1 MPIFTLTPDSYN
13 ALQYNLARPTLV
25 QFELRASHPVKSY
38 FMALPE
44 YQLFLQGRPFN
55 YTGGYADARSIQ
67 SQTVWLPFAG
77 AWYLVISNPSQ
88 HDLVEVN
95 CEVYF

>member
-44 YQLFLQGRPFN
+44 YQLFLKGDRLTILAGTLMLDRFK
-55 YTGGYADARSIQ
+55 AKQ
-67 SQTVWLPFAG
+67 SGSLLPVPG
-77 AWYLVISNPSQ
+77 IW
-88 HDLVEVN
+88 
-95 CEVYF
+95 